1 MVTVNKIGGHNN
13 LKQAELYDLSTDEKP
28 IDNIPNASSF
38 YEMDTKKI
46 YLFDKQNKRW
56 IEQ

>member
-1 MVTVNKIGGHNN
+1 MITLNKIGGHNN
-13 LKQAELYDLSTDEKP
+13 LKQAEFYGLSTDEK
-28 IDNIPNASSF
+28 IIEDVPNASTF

-46 YLFDKQNKRW
+46 YLFDKENKRW